1 MNKKLNNINLH
12 RFIYVLKLI
21 YEKGDADNPIS
32 STEIIEIL
40 NTEKNIDICQR
51 TIDTIVKSFNEAIEN
66 DFEIS
71 ILNSKPKKYYFHS
84 TPSLEFG
91 EAKAIIDLVYSS
103 KFFTERIKNN
113 FIDRMQEQFNNSKKI
128 MLEKR
133 INSHISGNENDN
145 SFFSSFEQI
154 SIAIY
159 NQNSISFYYSKKLPN
174 NTRPRIK
181 QYRNIYPIETTC
193 NNNTFYVYCFDPS
206 EKEES
211 RQIKHFRID
220 FISKVKQGDQVS
232 ISDNM
237 LEKTTKQI
245 IDSTYGYG
253 PQNYA
258 DLELTFD
265 ENCYPNIIDKFGN
278 NLLGIRKV
286 DNNLYAVNINN
297 CPISNTFYAWI
308 VGFGGKIKITNPE
321 IQVEKF
327 KTFLNS
333 IF

>member
-128 MLEKR
+128 MLEKEL
-133 INSHISGNENDN
+133 ILIYQVMKMIIL
-145 SFFSSFEQI
+145 SFHLLNKFQLLFI
-154 SIAIY
+154 TKTL
-159 NQNSISFYYSKKLPN
+159 F
-174 NTRPRIK
+174 
-181 QYRNIYPIETTC
+181 
-193 NNNTFYVYCFDPS
+193 
-206 EKEES
+206 
-211 RQIKHFRID
+211 HF
-220 FISKVKQGDQVS
+220 
-232 ISDNM
+232 
-237 LEKTTKQI
+237 I
-245 IDSTYGYG
+245 I
-253 PQNYA
+253 QKNY
-258 DLELTFD
+258 L
-265 ENCYPNIIDKFGN
+265 II
-278 NLLGIRKV
+278 LVLV
-286 DNNLYAVNINN
+286 
-297 CPISNTFYAWI
+297 
-308 VGFGGKIKITNPE
+308 
-321 IQVEKF
+321 
-327 KTFLNS
+327 
-333 IF
+333 